1 MPELWKNNT
10 IYRVGQESNVVR
22 GGLTDSTQRSIVRS
36 GVLKMI
42 KGYLNYMINSAT
54 VGSKSVKSS
63 KVEQTIASKTTFI
76 LS

>member
-1 MPELWKNNT
+1 
-10 IYRVGQESNVVR
+10 
-22 GGLTDSTQRSIVRS
+22 
-36 GVLKMI
+36 MI

-76 LS
+76 LSWERLLERLINQSLPSIIKIIK